1 MSLQPALKQL
11 GKNKTKENKG
21 KRMQTTLMITK
32 KHFKNYQMKKMRE
45 RNLGFLI
52 CLNSQYMKNF

>member
-32 KHFKNYQMKKMRE
+32 KHFKNY
-45 RNLGFLI
+45 
-52 CLNSQYMKNF
+52 